1 MAIAYDFP
9 YNLLE
14 SEIGASTNAE
24 DIQAAHKIDNIN
36 HHLTVINENLYTI
49 YSKEM
54 CVWLNV
60 AQMKA
65 EEM

>member
-9 YNLLE
+9 YDLLE

-24 DIQAAHKIDNIN
+24 DIQAAHEMDHVY
-36 HHLTVINENLYTI
+36 HHLRVINVNLYTI

-65 EEM
+65 EQL

>member
-9 YNLLE
+9 FNLSV
-14 SEIGASTNAE
+14 SEIGASTYAE
-24 DIQAAHKIDNIN
+24 DIQAAHKIELLR
-36 HHLTVINENLYTI
+36 HHLTVINVNLNAI

-60 AQMKA
+60 AQIKV

>member
-14 SEIGASTNAE
+14 SEINASTNAD
-24 DIQAAHKIDNIN
+24 DIKAAHKIDNIN
-36 HHLTVINENLYTI
+36 HHLTVINVNLNAI

-54 CVWLNV
+54 FVWLKEV
-60 AQMKA
+60 QMKV
-65 EEM
+65 E